1 MKIDLT
7 GKVAVVTGGSR
18 GIGQGIAA
26 ALHRAGAK
34 VAVLARD
41 GANAQAAA
49 VALGGDHSARGYAC
63 DVSRADQVEST
74 VAAVERELGPG
85 AILVNNA
92 GTTPDNPVLR
102 IPDDDW
108 NGRLGTKP
116 HGALL

>member
-49 VALGGDHSARGYAC
+49 VELGGDHSARGYAC

-74 VAAVERELGPG
+74 VAAAEAEPGPG
-85 AILVNNA
+85 GVPVNNP
-92 GTTPDNPVLR
+92 GPNRPKPVLLR
-102 IPDDDW
+102 SARARRD
-108 NGRLGTKP
+108 GFC
-116 HGALL
+116 

>member
-63 DVSRADQVEST
+63 DVSRAEQVAST
-74 VAAVERELGPG
+74 VAAVGAELGPV

-92 GTTPDNPVLR
+92 GTTRDKLLLR
-102 IPDDDW
+102 ISDDDW
-108 NGRLGTKP
+108 KAVLGT
-116 HGALL
+116 